1 MDGKADAPG
10 LGVIV
15 TRRYDSASHRRLRK
29 LLLVPGAFCWRCGTM
44 SDLTVAH
51 IDPNGPD
58 EEWNVRV
65 ECRRHNA
72 SEARRRKLAMQRSPQ
87 QPGGN
92 YATHPTAHL
101 G

>member
-1 MDGKADAPG
+1 MDGKADPPG

-15 TRRYDSASHRRLRK
+15 SRSYDSASHRRLRK
-29 LLLVPGAFCWRCGTM
+29 LLLVPGAFCWRPGCGST

-51 IDPNGPD
+51 IDPTGPD
-58 EEWNVRV
+58 EEWNARV

-72 SEARRRKLAMQRSPQ
+72 SEARRRKLATRRRPQ

-92 YATHPTAHL
+92 YATRPTM
-101 G
+101 